1 MGENGI
7 AQTAAIALASPS
19 GNPVA
24 AAVTNIQATP
34 GSYVKRQLTGE
45 EMRIHFV
52 NLGTVSGHNPGGA
65 KMLYE
70 VGQDGSLL
78 VRNIDKG
85 GSTTGSYEIKGAE
98 NQICIGI
105 YGGTGWRMMQDCYRL
120 YQVGADMFEMKSATD
135 NYFFTYIKPQY
146 AEANNSSTDHPGA
159 SPSVAYTNPAPAASA
174 VANNNPSA
182 PLPSANAVASP
193 AVPAV
198 PAPELPTATGQIGQY
213 SYQSE
218 HIARAQ
224 SCSAAPHA
232 ILNAKGPGFES
243 YTVTCDNGDALA
255 MRCDF
260 GQCRIL
266 K

>member
-1 MGENGI
+1 
-7 AQTAAIALASPS
+7 
-19 GNPVA
+19 
-24 AAVTNIQATP
+24 
-34 GSYVKRQLTGE
+34 
-45 EMRIHFV
+45 
-52 NLGTVSGHNPGGA
+52 
-65 KMLYE
+65 
-70 VGQDGSLL
+70 
-78 VRNIDKG
+78 
-85 GSTTGSYEIKGAE
+85 
-98 NQICIGI
+98 
-105 YGGTGWRMMQDCYRL
+105 
-120 YQVGADMFEMKSATD
+120 MFKMKSATD

-146 AEANNSSTDHPGA
+146 AEANNSSADHPAA
-159 SPSVAYTNPAPAASA
+159 STSAAYTNPAPAASA

-198 PAPELPTATGQIGQY
+198 PAPDLPTATGQIGQY

-218 HIARAQ
+218 HIARTQ